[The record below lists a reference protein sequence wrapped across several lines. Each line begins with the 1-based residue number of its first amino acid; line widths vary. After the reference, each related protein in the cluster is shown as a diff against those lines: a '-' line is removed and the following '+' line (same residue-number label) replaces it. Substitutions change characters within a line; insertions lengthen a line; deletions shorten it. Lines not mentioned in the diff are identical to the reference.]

1 MNRAGIKG
9 RAAVF
14 VVVVVLTVA
23 AVAAAGVVTDQAT
36 TEKPTAD
43 ADRFQPDAIETPEL
57 ERGGEIAIDGDHES
71 KTIVIDIAHD
81 NDVSEADL
89 QPVVSALTAH
99 GHTVEYHEYE
109 EQPGATGEQR
119 ALELADALRDA
130 DALIAVDP
138 QARYTP
144 GEAEAV
150 SEFADAGGRV
160 LFAGGPETGGAV
172 VTIDPVTGQPVEE
185 SDGEFASVTSALG
198 IAFDTGYLYDMEDYE
213 GNYRTISVMP
223 ETDTDLTAGV
233 DRVVFDAPTQVATEG
248 ETLLT
253 TAETAEHSESREAGS
268 YGVAVRHDNAVG
280 VGDTGFM
287 TTETHNVADNE
298 VFIGNLLEFLV
309 GGEKDENAPSAGDD
323 RSAGGP
329 GYEEGRSPT
338 QPPQY
343 S

>member
-1 MNRAGIKG
+1 MNRAGLKA

-14 VVVVVLTVA
+14 VVVVVLTVT

-36 TEKPTAD
+36 TEKPTAE
-43 ADRFQPDAIETPEL
+43 ADRYQPDAIETSEL
-57 ERGGEIAIDGDHES
+57 ERGGEITIDGDHES
-71 KTIVIDIAHD
+71 KTVVIDVAHD
-81 NDVSEADL
+81 NDVSREDL

-109 EQPGATGEQR
+109 EQHGSMGDQR
-119 ALELADALRDA
+119 ARELTETLRDA

-138 QARYTP
+138 QTRYTA

-160 LFAGGPETGGAV
+160 LFAAGPETGGGT
-172 VTIDPVTGQPVEE
+172 VTVDPMTGQIVEE
-185 SDGEFASVTSALG
+185 GDGEFESVTSALG
-198 IAFDTGYLYDMEDYE
+198 IAFDTGYIYDMEEYE
-213 GNYRTISVMP
+213 GNYRRISVSA
-223 ETDTDLTAGV
+223 ETEAELTGGV

-248 ETLLT
+248 EPLLA

-268 YGVAVRHDNAVG
+268 FDVAVRHGNAVG

-287 TTETHNVADNE
+287 TTESHNVADNE

-323 RSAGGP
+323 RSADGHGHDA
-329 GYEEGRSPT
+329 GAASA
-338 QPPQY
+338 QPPR
-343 S
+343 